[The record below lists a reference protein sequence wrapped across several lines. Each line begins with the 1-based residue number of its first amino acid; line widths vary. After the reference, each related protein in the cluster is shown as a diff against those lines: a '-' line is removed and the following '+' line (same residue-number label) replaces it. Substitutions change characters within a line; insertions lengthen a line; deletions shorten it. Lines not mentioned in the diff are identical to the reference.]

1 MRKEVRKRHIFTK
14 QYWWRERERWGKEDE
29 EERERGG
36 KIIGTEKWKE
46 TGKKTNNR
54 EIRRERR

>member
-29 EERERGG
+29 EERERG
-36 KIIGTEKWKE
+36 K
-46 TGKKTNNR
+46 NYRNR
-54 EIRRERR
+54 EMEGNREKNK